1 MKNKYFKFIGL
12 FAAVLLILACNLN
25 VTQVGAPTNSPLP
38 TGGVPTMGPTPT
50 VMIPTDVNSTMEVPT
65 LPAATATGVTTS
77 GNDISFSGTSFTIP
91 SGLGS
96 GTVNENIAESNN
108 QDASFMTH
116 PAYIL
121 FTLQGYPLQN
131 KAFAPQVMVY
141 PAKKFAQMSDGAAM
155 LITNLQNILAAQSAS
170 PAEPIPFI
178 PLENA
183 SQVFHAQEKFLSFQN
198 GNGIR
203 YITQFDQ
210 APLPVN
216 NGEIFYTFQGLT
228 SDGEYYVSVT
238 MPINVDFLPADGQI
252 DSPVPANGIPFPTN
266 GFENFPNYLNQV
278 VDKLNHTDNNFQ
290 PALETLDALV
300 QSVKV
305 TAQP

>member
-1 MKNKYFKFIGL
+1 M
-12 FAAVLLILACNLN
+12 
-25 VTQVGAPTNSPLP
+25 
-38 TGGVPTMGPTPT
+38 
-50 VMIPTDVNSTMEVPT
+50 
-65 LPAATATGVTTS
+65 S

-91 SGLGS
+91 SGLGT

-108 QDASFMTH
+108 QDVPFLLN
-116 PAYIL
+116 PAYIR
-121 FTLQGYPLQN
+121 FTLQGYLLQN
-131 KAFAPQVMVY
+131 TAFAPQVMVY
-141 PAKKFAQMSDGAAM
+141 PAKKFAQMSEGAAM

-183 SQVFHAQEKFLSFQN
+183 GQVFHAQEKFLSFQN

-210 APLPVN
+210 APLPIN
-216 NGEIFYTFQGLT
+216 NTEIFYTFQGLT
-228 SDGEYYVSVT
+228 SNGEYYVSVT
-238 MPINVDFLPADGQI
+238 MPINVDFLPADNQI
-252 DSPVPANGIPFPTN
+252 DSPVPANGIPFSTN

-300 QSVKV
+300 QSLVV
-305 TAQP
+305 TIK

>member
-12 FAAVLLILACNLN
+12 LAAVLLIVACNLN
-25 VTQVGAPTNSPLP
+25 VTQVGAPT
-38 TGGVPTMGPTPT
+38 GGVPTIGPTPT
-50 VMIPTDVNSTMEVPT
+50 TMIPTDANATVDVPT
-65 LPAATATGVTTS
+65 LPPATATGVTMNGT
-77 GNDISFSGTSFTIP
+77 DISFSGTSFTIP
-91 SGLGS
+91 SGLGT

-108 QDASFMTH
+108 QDAYFMTN
-116 PAYIL
+116 PAYIR

-131 KAFAPQVMVY
+131 TAFAPQVMVY

-155 LITNLQNILAAQSAS
+155 IINNLQNILAAQSAS

-183 SQVFHAQEKFLSFQN
+183 SQVFHAQEKFLSFKN

-210 APLPVN
+210 APLPIN
-216 NGEIFYTFQGLT
+216 NTEIFYTFQGLT

-238 MPINVDFLPADGQI
+238 MPVNLDFLPADNQLNTAT
-252 DSPVPANGIPFPTN
+252 PANGIPFPWQQ
-266 GFENFPNYLNQV
+266 FDAFPTYLNQM
-278 VDKLNHTDNNFQ
+278 VDRLNHTDNNFQ
-290 PALETLDALV
+290 PTLETLDALA
-300 QSVKV
+300 QSLTVN
-305 TAQP
+305 AAP

>member
-1 MKNKYFKFIGL
+1 MKNKYFKFMGL
-12 FAAVLLILACNLN
+12 FAAMLLILACNLN
-25 VTQVGAPTNSPLP
+25 ITQAGAPTMVALP
-38 TGGVPTMGPTPT
+38 TGAVPTFGPTGT
-50 VMIPTDVNSTMEVPT
+50 TIVPTDVNSTMEVPT
-65 LPAATATGVTTS
+65 LPAATATGVTMNGT
-77 GNDISFSGTSFTIP
+77 DISFSGTSFTIP
-91 SGLGS
+91 SSLAN

-108 QDASFMTH
+108 QDVPFMTN
-116 PAYIL
+116 PAYTRI
-121 FTLQGYPLQN
+121 TLQGYPLQN

-155 LITNLQNILAAQSAS
+155 LINNLQNILAAQSAS

-183 SQVFHAQEKFLSFQN
+183 SQVFHAQEKFLSFKN

-210 APLPVN
+210 APVPVN

-228 SDGEYYVSVT
+228 SDGEYYVSIT
-238 MPINVDFLPADGQI
+238 MPVTVDFLPADAQI
-252 DSPVPANGIPFPTN
+252 DSPVPANGVPFPTN

-278 VDKLNHTDNNFQ
+278 VDKLNHTDNKFQ

-300 QSVKV
+300 QSLVVNIK
-305 TAQP
+305 